1 MASVSSRSNLFKT
14 ISEVGSLPQ
23 DDVEFLAKGDNTQL
37 VGKHVAEIYK
47 TFIEA
52 PDARRTQEISQAFF
66 ARQTPETL
74 AAFRKGLRT
83 IKKLTNKDQMVSVEP
98 ILKFI
103 FDMSKSTPAPTPVS
117 HAQTPASVVGQSAGG
132 SSRLQGPV
140 REEPIRWVKLEDGR
154 VIKESDLA
162 KRLGIP
168 VDHPSILM
176 RRAMA
181 ETTPVTAS
189 GNSVKELDGTEHK
202 TQDHL

>member
-117 HAQTPASVVGQSAGG
+117 VVGQSAGG

-154 VIKESDLA
+154 VIKETDLA
-162 KRLGIP
+162 KQLGIP

-181 ETTPVTAS
+181 ETAPVITR
-189 GNSVKELDGTEHK
+189 GNTVVELDGKVHE
-202 TQDHL
+202 TQERL